1 MDAVERDRIVLAGV
15 VCAVMFAQVLLYPGA
30 PDVVSALGGSTNFDA
45 SQLFLA
51 VEFVAFVLFATV
63 WGAASDV
70 TGRRAPLIS
79 AGAVG
84 GAAGYLA
91 LAALPS
97 LGGAP
102 FEVVLALRVVQGAM
116 TVGALSLAMAM
127 LMDLPGGH
135 GQNMGAA
142 GIAIGIGVAT
152 GSPIGGQ
159 LAARDPLLVL
169 VVAGGAMLA
178 VGIAALLMVDR
189 VPDGDRGEVREA
201 LASLSGTPELVIPYA
216 FGFIDRL
223 TAGFFALAG
232 TFYFRDVFGLG
243 PAERGIV
250 LALFF
255 APFALLQYP
264 FGTLSDR
271 IGRRVPIVGGS
282 LAYGL
287 AAMSVGLAGTLMGV
301 QIAMVAVGVLGALM
315 APATMALVTDL
326 ASEDQRGT
334 AMGGFNIFGS
344 LGFLAGIVAGETAT
358 LLGYRDAFLLV
369 GGLEVAIAL
378 VAIVPLLR
386 LDLPVEDVLGLDR
399 WSR

>member
-15 VCAVMFAQVLLYPGA
+15 VCAVLFAQVLLYPGA

-45 SQLFLA
+45 SQWFLA

-63 WGAASDV
+63 WGAASDA
-70 TGRRAPLIS
+70 TGRRAPLIA

-84 GAAGYLA
+84 GAVGYLG

-102 FEVVLALRVVQGAM
+102 FEVVLALRVVEGAM

-135 GQNMGAA
+135 GRNMGAA

-178 VGIAALLMVDR
+178 VGLAALLVVDR

-201 LASLSGTPELVIPYA
+201 LVSLSGTPELAIPYA

-264 FGTLSDR
+264 FGKLSDR

-282 LAYGL
+282 LAYGV
-287 AAMSVGLAGTLMGV
+287 AAMSVGLAGTLLGV
-301 QIAMVAVGVLGALM
+301 QVAMVAVGVLGALM

-326 ASEDQRGT
+326 AAEDQRGT

-358 LLGYRDAFLLV
+358 LLGYRQAFLLV

-378 VAIVPLLR
+378 IAIVPLLR